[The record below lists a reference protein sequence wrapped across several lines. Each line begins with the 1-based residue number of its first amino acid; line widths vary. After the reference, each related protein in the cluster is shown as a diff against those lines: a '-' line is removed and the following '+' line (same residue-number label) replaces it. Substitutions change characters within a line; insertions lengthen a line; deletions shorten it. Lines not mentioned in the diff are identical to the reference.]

1 MWITQHELRT
11 LLGVLDLDEIDTKYI
26 IQRGGQYPDNHR
38 ARVEQ
43 LVTTSQF
50 REWVGTAASHILLI
64 HGDFGEPSKHYVSAL
79 SLFCTT
85 FVEALKRMNG
95 FLPLVF
101 FCGRHLDTGDG
112 PTGGEGIIKSLVA
125 QLLRQ
130 QIFDTRQ
137 LHQEIDLNKLNNG
150 DVDELCALFR
160 WLVRQVPENVTL
172 FCLIDGIIL
181 YERSNYEYTM
191 GQVLASLLDLTRDLS
206 VRCILKF
213 LITSP
218 AVTVKVRQHPAF
230 YTGKNILSMATMSPL
245 GQRSSEARLTRQLGG
260 NLADLRPVGLHIG
273 S

>member
-1 MWITQHELRT
+1 MWITQHELRN
-11 LLGVLDLDEIDTKYI
+11 LLGVLDLGEVDTKYI
-26 IQRGGQYPDNHR
+26 KQRGGQYPDNHR

-43 LVTTSQF
+43 LVTTAQF
-50 REWVGTAASHILLI
+50 REWIGTAASHILLI

-85 FVEALKRMNG
+85 IVEALRRMNG

-112 PTGGEGIIKSLVA
+112 PIGGEGIIKSLVA
-125 QLLRQ
+125 QLLQQ

-137 LHQEIDLNKLNNG
+137 LHQEIDLNRVNSG
-150 DVDELCALFR
+150 DVLELCVLFR
-160 WLVRQVPENVTL
+160 WLARRVPENVTL

-181 YERSNYEYTM
+181 YERSDHEYTM
-191 GQVLASLLDLTRDLS
+191 GQVLAYLLELTRDLS
-206 VRCILKF
+206 IRSILKV

-218 AVTVKVRQHPAF
+218 GATAKVRQHPAF
-230 YTGKNILSMATMSPL
+230 YGGNNILSMATMSL
-245 GQRSSEARLTRQLGG
+245 LRQGSSEARLARQLGE
-260 NLADLRPVGLHIG
+260 NLGDLHPGSLLIG